1 MEAYEKLQ
9 FIKMY
14 DPDAAARLERLLGK
28 KDNLKEGNA
37 YGERFTE
44 RQFQLVVLPLLDILH
59 QRARILEA
67 LNQGTNTIPV
77 ISERLG
83 IDKDIV
89 FDHLKELMRKTL
101 VEIKGHR
108 ERHAIFSVSRPLR
121 DY

>member
-1 MEAYEKLQ
+1 MEAHEKLQ

-14 DPDAAARLERLLGK
+14 DPDGAARLERLLGK
-28 KDNLKEGNA
+28 KDNLKEGNV

-44 RQFQLVVLPLLDILH
+44 RQFQLVVLPLLDTLH

-67 LNQGTNTIPV
+67 LNQGTNIIPV

-89 FDHLKELMRKTL
+89 FEHLKELMRKAL

-108 ERHAIFSVSRPLR
+108 ERHAIFSASRPLR